1 AASSSRAGT
10 STRRRSLRSRAA
22 SGGAWRSRLSSPRG
36 RTSSSSTSRR
46 TTSTSRAARRWR
58 LRSKPFP
65 GRCCSSRTTG
75 HWWTRSPR
83 ERSRSR
89 AASCAPTTAA
99 GPTTCGRARR
109 VWRLPPS
116 RRRRRSRGSR
126 HPLPRG
132 ARASSTGSRPRS
144 PRARKPSPSSSAA
157 SPTTGET
164 SRPSPPI
171 AARATSCRRSSP
183 GGRSSSS
190 ARRRSVDLWERTE
203 QRIRSSC
210 GWSLEPLRALGRPR
224 DGRRTWVAQGE
235 PGLVIVKASAN
246 PFAAAHAAWA
256 PQALAALAGRGYP
269 VPKLLWHG
277 LLDERWSVVVLERLP
292 GEPLRTLDD
301 SALEALVALVELQ
314 RDLVVDPGGWDTAE
328 WIELVL
334 FDRWEGWWEAAE
346 AAAPE
351 TSRRLQAFVEP
362 ARGHRLPGGDLV
374 HEDLNLTN
382 VLAEGGTITGVVDWD
397 AIGYGSRASDLAG
410 LLFDWHRLRLG
421 GRTVAT
427 A

>member
-1 AASSSRAGT
+1 M
-10 STRRRSLRSRAA
+10 
-22 SGGAWRSRLSSPRG
+22 
-36 RTSSSSTSRR
+36 
-46 TTSTSRAARRWR
+46 
-58 LRSKPFP
+58 
-65 GRCCSSRTTG
+65 
-75 HWWTRSPR
+75 
-83 ERSRSR
+83 
-89 AASCAPTTAA
+89 
-99 GPTTCGRARR
+99 
-109 VWRLPPS
+109 
-116 RRRRRSRGSR
+116 
-126 HPLPRG
+126 
-132 ARASSTGSRPRS
+132 
-144 PRARKPSPSSSAA
+144 
-157 SPTTGET
+157 
-164 SRPSPPI
+164 
-171 AARATSCRRSSP
+171 
-183 GGRSSSS
+183 
-190 ARRRSVDLWERTE
+190 DLWERTE

-374 HEDLNLTN
+374 HGDLNLTN
-382 VLAEGGTITGVVDWD
+382 VLAEGGTITGIVDWD
-397 AIGYGSRASDLAG
+397 AIGYGSRASDLVG

-427 A
+427 AGDTRIASRIATIAGDEGLRSAIGYGAVARLGLTAQRGEHADLATWRRVTDEILDRQMGA